1 MNIKVVGI
9 DLAKNVFQ
17 ICVLGDD
24 NSVIKN
30 RKVSRDKLLHE
41 VRQFPPNTLIAM
53 EACLSSNYWG
63 ETIQNMGYQVKLLPA
78 QHVKPMARRQKMML
92 MMRWLSAKLLFV
104 PISMLCQS
112 RRGSSG
118 ISRRFALYA
127 VP

>member
-63 ETIQNMGYQVKLLPA
+63 EPFKIWDIRSNCF
-78 QHVKPMARRQKMML
+78 R
-92 MMRWLSAKLLFV
+92 LS
-104 PISMLCQS
+104 M
-112 RRGSSG
+112 
-118 ISRRFALYA
+118 
-127 VP
+127 